1 MVMIEARKADIKVN
15 KYYLWKRGH
24 LLYLARDIVRTKTYM
39 TKCSDGEHLNS

>member
-1 MVMIEARKADIKVN
+1 MIEARKADIKVN

-24 LLYLARDIVRTKTYM
+24 LLYLARDIVGTKTYM